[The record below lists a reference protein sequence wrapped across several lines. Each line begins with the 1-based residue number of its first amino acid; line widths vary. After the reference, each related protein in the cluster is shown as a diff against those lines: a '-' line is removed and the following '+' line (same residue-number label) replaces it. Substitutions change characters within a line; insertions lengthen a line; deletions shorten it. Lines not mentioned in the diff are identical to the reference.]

1 MKRPILDRYARSE
14 DGSLAIDVSTSC
26 AADLYNNFDKTTPF
40 AKKEL
45 DSDLVDYLVDSA
57 QEIGPEDYVFRFYF
71 PEAEDPQLQSR
82 IRTSMKNYFLYLREL
97 ESRALV
103 SMLRR
108 SLVFFLAGCVLLLLS
123 IQVNTS
129 ATNSSG
135 IFVRLLAEGL
145 TISAWIAL
153 WESVALLLVN
163 WLPGRKRIAM
173 LGRMSAAPV
182 YFGSGQAPG
191 KKP

>member
-1 MKRPILDRYARSE
+1 MKKSILDRYARTE
-14 DGSLAIDVSTSC
+14 DGSLAIDISTNR

-45 DSDLVDYLVDSA
+45 DADLVDYLINSA
-57 QEIGPEDYVFRFYF
+57 QEIGPEDYVIRFHF

-82 IRTSMKNYFLYLREL
+82 IRTSLKNYFLYLREL
-97 ESRALV
+97 ESRELV

-108 SLVFFLAGCVLLLLS
+108 SLVFFLAGLVLLLLS
-123 IQVNTS
+123 VKVNT
-129 ATNSSG
+129 ALTSSTSV
-135 IFVRLLAEGL
+135 FMRLSAEGL
-145 TISAWIAL
+145 TIAAWIAL

-173 LGRMSAAPV
+173 FSRISATPV
-182 YFGSGQAPG
+182 YFNTVQAPD
-191 KKP
+191 